1 MLTLI
6 NKNGK
11 FLADSREVAVMVD
24 KNHSDLLRSIKSY
37 TNVLTES
44 NFALS
49 DFFVESTYQDSTG
62 RTLPCYLITR
72 KGCDMIANKM
82 TGEKGIL
89 FTATYVTK
97 FEEMEK
103 QQQIDAS
110 KLSPTLQM
118 LNLLYQSAAKSE
130 LKIQQLEGTVT
141 TIKDTIIHQPDNWRE
156 DVNKMCNR
164 IAKAIGDNQFREVR
178 TESYKLLEQR
188 AGVNLTARLDNLK
201 IRMMKEGR
209 TKTEIKKANKLD
221 IVEADKKLREIYAK
235 ILQEYTI
242 KYCA

>member
-1 MLTLI
+1 MNSLSVI
-6 NKNGK
+6 NKMTSMEIAEVTGK
-11 FLADSREVAVMVD
+11 LHHHIIRDIKDEIEKL
-24 KNHSDLLRSIKSY
+24 KNAGI
-37 TNVLTES
+37 NTETK
-44 NFALS
+44 FGLS
-49 DFFVESTYQDSTG
+49 ERQDSTG
-62 RTLPCYLITR
+62 RTIPYYELTKEGVLQLAARYDAVVRSKLIEMATR
-72 KGCDMIANKM
+72 K
-82 TGEKGIL
+82 E
-89 FTATYVTK
+89 
-97 FEEMEK
+97 
-103 QQQIDAS
+103 QQIDIS
-110 KLSPTLQM
+110 RLTPELQM
-118 LNLLYQSAAKSE
+118 FNQLFNAVALSHLEIKQLQS
-130 LKIQQLEGTVT
+130 TVD